1 MHPYI
6 YILLS
11 FFFVCQLSAQE
22 TKKTYS
28 ETLQDLIK
36 VEEEYQNAT
45 EVNQSKR
52 ILKNNPNEV
61 QQLERV
67 QQLET
72 LHAQGDDIVNRIY
85 DDKQLQ
91 DLLNETQTIELPPL
105 ATFLNAAYENATIK
119 SQEASM
125 DQKMIEYKIAKRQWL
140 YYFRINAAYS
150 YGVFSALSNSE
161 TIDTPNFQAYS
172 GSAQHTYNMGAGVSI
187 SLGDLFTQGQKMKAQ
202 KAIMRQAQ
210 YQYDEAVE
218 HRKLTILNAYNLVVE
233 QLSTIKA
240 KAEAAAMY
248 DAQMKISEGEFV
260 NGQMS
265 LTALSLERS
274 RRSGALVSF
283 QECKVQLHNAITLL
297 ELLTNIKILNEEK

>member
-1 MHPYI
+1 MHRYI

-11 FFFVCQLSAQE
+11 MFFVFELFAQE

-28 ETLQDLIK
+28 ETLQELIK
-36 VEEEYQNAT
+36 VEEEYKNAT
-45 EVNQSKR
+45 ETNQSKQ
-52 ILKNNPNEV
+52 ILKNGQKEV
-61 QQLERV
+61 QHLERV
-67 QQLET
+67 QQLEK
-72 LHAQGDDIVNRIY
+72 LHAQGVDIATRVY
-85 DDKQLQ
+85 DDRQLQ
-91 DLLNETQTIELPPL
+91 NLLNETQIIELPPL
-105 ATFLNAAYENATIK
+105 GTFLNAAYENATIK

-125 DQKMIEYKIAKRQWL
+125 DQKMIQYKIAKRQWL
-140 YYFRINAAYS
+140 YYFRVNAAYS
-150 YGVFSALSNSE
+150 YGVFSALTNSE
-161 TIDTPNFQAYS
+161 TVDTPTFQAYS
-172 GSAQHTYNMGAGVSI
+172 GSAQHTYNIGAGVSI
-187 SLGDLFTQGQKMKAQ
+187 SLGDLFTQGQKLKVQ

-218 HRKLTILNAYNLVVE
+218 ERKLTILNAYNQVVE

-248 DAQMKISEGEFV
+248 DAQMKISESEFV

-297 ELLTNIKILNEEK
+297 ELLTNIKILNEDK